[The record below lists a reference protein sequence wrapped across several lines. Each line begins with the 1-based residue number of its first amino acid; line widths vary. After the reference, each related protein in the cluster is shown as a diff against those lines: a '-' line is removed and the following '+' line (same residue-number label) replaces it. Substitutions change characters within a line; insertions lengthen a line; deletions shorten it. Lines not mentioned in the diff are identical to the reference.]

1 MNIIPFDNRKK
12 KKRGKSMNLKT
23 LNKDI
28 NSTTSKN
35 FEVNSLVNEIKIPN
49 FENLSIKSNDKDT
62 NTKSEKS
69 YYIID
74 KNIKTSK
81 VNEKD
86 WIISNISLK
95 DLFISRFHCGERK
108 KRNIYN
114 LLLNESMKVIMEK
127 LDIFNIFR
135 NICSIEYA
143 NNNLKNNFDVIKMS
157 KECSK
162 DLSEII
168 K

>member
-1 MNIIPFDNRKK
+1 MEKLDIFNIFRNIYSIENINNDLKN
-12 KKRGKSMNLKT
+12 NL
-23 LNKDI
+23 D
-28 NSTTSKN
+28 
-35 FEVNSLVNEIKIPN
+35 EIKIPN
-49 FENLSIKSNDKDT
+49 FENLSIRSNDKDT
-62 NTKSEKS
+62 NTKREKS
-69 YYIID
+69 YYSID

-81 VNEKD
+81 INEKD
-86 WIISNISLK
+86 WIITNIGLK
-95 DLFISRFHCGERK
+95 DLFISRFYCCKRK
-108 KRNIYN
+108 KKNVYN
-114 LLLNESMKVIMEK
+114 LLLNESMEVIMEK